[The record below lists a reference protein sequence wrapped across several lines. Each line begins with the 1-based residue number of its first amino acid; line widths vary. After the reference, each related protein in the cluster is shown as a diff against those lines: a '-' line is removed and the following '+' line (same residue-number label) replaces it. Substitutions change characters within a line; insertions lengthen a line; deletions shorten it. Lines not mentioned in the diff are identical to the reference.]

1 MRVDAGRPALEA
13 ILLAAGAGRRLGVPK
28 ALLCLRGV
36 WMLPRL
42 AESLHAAGAAR
53 VHVVAR
59 AEERAELAARGLP
72 ACATLHV
79 NPAPESGRTG
89 SVLVGLRAVSGASAV
104 LVHPCDVPLLS
115 AAAAATLVEAW
126 RRAPDRDRLAARL
139 VTPSGRGGHP
149 LLLGNVRAAAARRL
163 APTASLRE
171 ILHAD
176 PARRLDVVLRGDP
189 GPFLDVDTPEQLALV
204 ESLLPT

>member
-1 MRVDAGRPALEA
+1 MSVDAGRPALEG

-28 ALLCLRGV
+28 ALLCVRGV

-42 AESLHAAGAAR
+42 AAALHAAGAAR
-53 VHVVAR
+53 VHVVVR
-59 AEERAELAARGLP
+59 AEERAEIAARGLP
-72 ACATLHV
+72 VCATLHV
-79 NPAPESGRTG
+79 NTAPQAGRAS
-89 SVLVGLRAVSGASAV
+89 SVLVGLQAVSAASAV

-115 AAAAATLVEAW
+115 AAAARALVEAW
-126 RRAPDRDRLAARL
+126 WLALDRDRLAARL

-149 LLLGNVRAAAARRL
+149 LLLGKVRAADARRL
-163 APTASLRE
+163 APGASLRE

-189 GPFLDVDTPEQLALV
+189 GPFLDVDTPEQLELV
-204 ESLLPT
+204 ESLLSD